1 MTVKSKKVVILETE
15 FPCLYA
21 VHYILNREDVS
32 LQFAPEQ
39 MPQVLDLET
48 SLAVISFG
56 SVAFYLAQPY
66 GCKVPRHL
74 NHIHNLFM
82 DLGFYDGQM

>member
-1 MTVKSKKVVILETE
+1 MTVKSKKAVILETE

-21 VHYILNREDVS
+21 VHYILNRADTS
-32 LQFAPEQ
+32 LHFAQEQ

-56 SVAFYLAQPY
+56 SVAFYLAQPW
-66 GCKVPRHL
+66 GSGVPRHL
-74 NHIHNLFM
+74 EHIHNLLRA
-82 DLGFYDGQM
+82 LGFYDGQM